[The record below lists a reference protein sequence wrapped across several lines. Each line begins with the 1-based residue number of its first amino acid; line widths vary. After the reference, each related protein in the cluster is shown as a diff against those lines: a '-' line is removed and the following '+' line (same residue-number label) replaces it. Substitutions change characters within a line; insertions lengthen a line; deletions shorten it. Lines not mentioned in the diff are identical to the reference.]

1 MTTSFKSLTSIKKHD
16 PVIFFFSKYSFRP
29 TSTKSLKRTVIYSN
43 ISLSLSLSLSLWP
56 ICLLESSF
64 LLECGFLKSEY
75 FLMLSSVMK
84 NEFYSNISLS
94 LSVYTQAYLFV
105 GK

>member
-43 ISLSLSLSLSLWP
+43 ISLSLSLWP
-56 ICLLESSF
+56 I
-64 LLECGFLKSEY
+64 GFLKSEY